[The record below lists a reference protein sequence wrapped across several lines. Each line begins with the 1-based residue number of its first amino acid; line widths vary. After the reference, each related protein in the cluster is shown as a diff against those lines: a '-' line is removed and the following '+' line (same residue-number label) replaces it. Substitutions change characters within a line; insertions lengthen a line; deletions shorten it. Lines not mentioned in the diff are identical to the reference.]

1 MNIEDMK
8 KIWNEQDQQHQYVID
23 EQLLQENIQRKKRK
37 GSRFVNK
44 MEWAMIFSNLLA
56 GGSIIG
62 MNMIRHNT
70 HPYVSALGAVMLA
83 AAVYVLIIRQKRLK
97 NENRFDR
104 TMLGDLDHAI
114 NNANYR
120 ARLSYSMLIYWI
132 LFSLLMLGTAI
143 LEGWSV
149 MQVTGIAVFCIV
161 VGLLGRWE
169 HKSWHVANKKRLE
182 ALKSKLMEA
191 V

>member
-132 LFSLLMLGTAI
+132 LFSLLLLGTAI

-161 VGLLGRWE
+161 VGFLGRWE

>member
-1 MNIEDMK
+1 
-8 KIWNEQDQQHQYVID
+8 IWNEQDQQHQYVID

>member
-132 LFSLLMLGTAI
+132 LFSLLLLGTAI

>member
-70 HPYVSALGAVMLA
+70 HPYISALGAVMLA

-132 LFSLLMLGTAI
+132 LFSLLLLGTAI